1 MVTDLRTRYLGLD
14 LAHPLVASASP
25 LTGKVDTLLALQDA
39 GVAAVVMPSLFEEQ
53 IEHDIIAVHHALDF
67 GAELSPESSGGYFPE
82 LDSYN
87 TGPEHYI
94 DLLRRA
100 KRELRVP
107 VIASLNGTTVGG
119 WTRYA
124 GLLADAGA
132 DALELNIYLVAA
144 DVTMNSISVE
154 AQYVRLVEAVRAA
167 IDIPLAVKIGPY
179 FSSVGAMAQ
188 RLVDAGADGL
198 VLFNRFYLPDIDLDE
213 LHVMPDVTLS
223 TPGSIRLPLRWIAI
237 LYKRVE
243 AYLAASSGVHDAT
256 DAVKLLLAGADV
268 VMMTSA
274 LLKHGPDHVS
284 TVLGGLERWFAEREY
299 DSVNQARGSLSQL
312 HSPDPLAFERSN
324 YMRALTTYSSTR

>member
-1 MVTDLRTRYLGLD
+1 MPTDLRTRYLGLD

-25 LTGKVDTLLALQDA
+25 LTGDIDTLLALQDA

-53 IEHDIIAVHHALDF
+53 IEHEIMAVHHAFEF

-87 TGPEHYI
+87 TGPEHYVE
-94 DLLRRA
+94 LLRRA

-124 GLLADAGA
+124 GLLADTGA
-132 DALELNIYLVAA
+132 DALELNVYLVAA
-144 DVTMNSISVE
+144 DVTMNSMSVE
-154 AQYVRLVEAVRAA
+154 AQYVRLVEAVRAT

-179 FSSVGAMAQ
+179 FSSVGAMAR
-188 RLVDAGADGL
+188 RLADAGADGL
-198 VLFNRFYLPDIDLDE
+198 VLFNRFYLPDVDLDE

-237 LYKRVE
+237 LYKRVD
-243 AYLAASSGVHDAT
+243 AYLAASSGVHDAA
-256 DAVKLLLAGADV
+256 DAVKLVLAGADV
-268 VMMTSA
+268 VMMTSV
-274 LLKHGPDHVS
+274 LLKHGPEHVA
-284 TVLGGLERWFAEREY
+284 TVLAGVERWFGDREY
-299 DSVNQARGSLSQL
+299 ASLTQARGSLSQL

-324 YMRALTTYSSTR
+324 YMRALTSYSSTH